1 VPIRILH
8 GFIPMPGGLIVI
20 GPDPEAPEPLAA
32 SNTDPVLYYLEH
44 ATGVVR
50 KIVWPEELGRFGWI
64 ARSPLNDL
72 VLGGEL
78 GIACIGWPDHTPR
91 WINTLPEAGRSSQ
104 GWATT
109 EAVLFMDQRDGRE
122 MVRLLDL
129 TTGEPTGELERPSY
143 RDLGLIRELTVD
155 ARGFR
160 ILRDS
165 GLSIHGP
172 DGALIGTDGIPSDY
186 RFEHLLTDGGRH
198 VLLAHRQSITD
209 LQGGSGPTKRR
220 HLYRI
225 SMLDETG
232 RSLDLLD
239 LYPLVSRIR
248 AVRLS
253 GPTLLIETD
262 NAVDFITL
270 PPWPATDS
278 STPPGNVP

>member
-1 VPIRILH
+1 MV
-8 GFIPMPGGLIVI
+8 V
-20 GPDPEAPEPLAA
+20 GPDPDAAEPLAA